1 MGEDKVVNIK
11 LDYDQNTRVLKVE
24 EIIHPREFEL
34 VINLIKK
41 SFSKAEEKPA
51 EPEKDS
57 KNIYRT
63 RYHDTIVVSGS
74 RGTGKTT
81 FLMTLLKGIESGEI
95 KQKGGEHS
103 DNLSKIKVL
112 PILDPTLIELK
123 AHPFVTIIS
132 LIYDAVAESI
142 DCCRV
147 HCDDKLD
154 KKLEE
159 WKDCFNSL
167 AEGLPVLDGIGNGAL
182 TGTEWDDPEYV
193 MKEGIR
199 KAKAANNLEENFNRF
214 VEESLKLLNKGAFL
228 ICFDDIDTDFTK
240 GWPILEILRKYLTSS
255 KIITILSGDLE
266 LYSAIVR
273 KSQWN
278 NIGIDRVKGETT
290 DQLQKFKDLVSQLE
304 NQYLLKLLRPERR
317 ITLNSIFSNIYQNR
331 IVYKIN
337 DIEIQK
343 YYEGNLLEKYSFKS
357 EAEKKIIIG
366 FVENLPIRTQIQLLL
381 ALEEDN
387 GEKVKSIFNVFWN
400 NWNEWNSN
408 NSIIFDQP
416 EVIPLVVIRFL
427 LANDLIEDGNSLLP
441 NNSNFSKS
449 ASLFVAGIYYQ
460 SLTKTR
466 PSFIF
471 EYFLRIALTHEVS
484 EVLYSTSSPNKK
496 EDFESFV
503 DHCKIIFASQLRTI
517 SGRYNSIALTATI
530 TNKQQLIFEPV
541 GCIEIYNRYKFSKEQ
556 KDIRIDSIL
565 ENSRNK
571 IFSTIGLLPVSVI
584 MGNRGI
590 SPTVYSIFNLLAV
603 IGDLFKNKT
612 DDVND
617 IMRFLRE
624 SSDILS
630 YPKLGGIESL
640 ENVIRRQKME
650 TDENDSQEELIE
662 ENDPEFKQFAASLL
676 AWMKKS
682 ENDDWLI
689 PSTYLLSNIMSR
701 FYYNLK
707 SISPYNFDNVGD
719 WMSFV
724 VSILLN
730 SVIIEEYFWNK
741 SLDSDFKIRHSKLSS
756 SNRYFV
762 ANLRV
767 VLQNIE
773 KFGFSVWLMQCPLL
787 TVFID
792 FKELS
797 VLTPD
802 ELQEIFG
809 VASFENLIE
818 ILKIVPLKDEKSK
831 SASKSPTKKRKSNS
845 ESLDEY
851 LLKDT
856 TVQKIIE
863 YCRKNN
869 ISDSD
874 IDKINNF
881 DFKNSIIKPALE
893 LKGNFK
899 ITVYRELRIAVKAG
913 LQQ

>member
-1 MGEDKVVNIK
+1 
-11 LDYDQNTRVLKVE
+11 
-24 EIIHPREFEL
+24 
-34 VINLIKK
+34 
-41 SFSKAEEKPA
+41 
-51 EPEKDS
+51 
-57 KNIYRT
+57 
-63 RYHDTIVVSGS
+63 
-74 RGTGKTT
+74 
-81 FLMTLLKGIESGEI
+81 
-95 KQKGGEHS
+95 
-103 DNLSKIKVL
+103 
-112 PILDPTLIELK
+112 
-123 AHPFVTIIS
+123 
-132 LIYDAVAESI
+132 
-142 DCCRV
+142 
-147 HCDDKLD
+147 
-154 KKLEE
+154 
-159 WKDCFNSL
+159 
-167 AEGLPVLDGIGNGAL
+167 
-182 TGTEWDDPEYV
+182 
-193 MKEGIR
+193 
-199 KAKAANNLEENFNRF
+199 
-214 VEESLKLLNKGAFL
+214 
-228 ICFDDIDTDFTK
+228 
-240 GWPILEILRKYLTSS
+240 
-255 KIITILSGDLE
+255 
-266 LYSAIVR
+266 
-273 KSQWN
+273 
-278 NIGIDRVKGETT
+278 
-290 DQLQKFKDLVSQLE
+290 
-304 NQYLLKLLRPERR
+304 
-317 ITLNSIFSNIYQNR
+317 LNSIFSNLNPKR
-331 IVYKIN
+331 VEYKIN

-416 EVIPLVVIRFL
+416 EVFPLVVIRFL

-441 NNSNFSKS
+441 HNSNFSKS

-503 DHCKIIFASQLRTI
+503 DHCKIIFAPQLRTI

-541 GCIEIYNRYKFSKEQ
+541 GCIEIYNRYKFIKEQ
-556 KDIRIDSIL
+556 KDIRIDYIL
-565 ENSRNK
+565 ENSPNQ

-707 SISPYNFDNVGD
+707 SISPYNFDSVGD

-724 VSILLN
+724 VSIFLN
-730 SVIIEEYFWNK
+730 SVIIEEYYWSM
-741 SLDSDFKIRHSKLSS
+741 SLDSNIKIRHSKLSS

-767 VLQNIE
+767 VRNHKE

-787 TVFID
+787 KEFID
-792 FKELS
+792 FAKLGSAYERNQLR
-797 VLTPD
+797 D
-802 ELQEIFG
+802 IFNG
-809 VASFENLIE
+809 EPATGLIE
-818 ILKIVPLKDEKSK
+818 KLNNVPFKDEKSK

>member
-1 MGEDKVVNIK
+1 MGKDNVVTIK
-11 LDYDQNTRVLKVE
+11 LGDDQNTRALKVE

-34 VINLIKK
+34 VINLIQK
-41 SFSKAEEKPA
+41 SFSKAEEKPS
-51 EPEKDS
+51 ESEKNLN
-57 KNIYRT
+57 NIYRT

-95 KQKGGEHS
+95 KQKEGGHS

-132 LIYDAVAESI
+132 LIYDAVTESI

-182 TGTEWDDPEYV
+182 TGSEWDDPQYV
-193 MKEGIR
+193 MQEGIR
-199 KAKAANNLEENFNRF
+199 KARAANNLEENFNRF

-240 GWPILEILRKYLTSS
+240 GWPILEILRKYLTSP

-278 NIGIDRVKGETT
+278 NIGIDRVEGET
-290 DQLQKFKDLVSQLE
+290 DNQLHKFKDLVSQLE

-317 ITLNSIFSNIYQNR
+317 ITLNSIFSNITQYH
-331 IVYKIN
+331 IAYEIN
-337 DIEIQK
+337 NTEIQK
-343 YYEGNLLEKYSFKS
+343 YYEEKLLEKYSFKS
-357 EAEKKIIIG
+357 EAEKRIIID

-381 ALEEDN
+381 ALEEDDT
-387 GEKVKSIFNVFWN
+387 ERVKSIFNVFWN

-416 EVIPLVVIRFL
+416 EVFPLVVIRFL

-503 DHCKIIFASQLRTI
+503 DHCKIISAPQLRTI

-530 TNKQQLIFEPV
+530 TNRQRLIFEPV
-541 GCIEIYNRYKFSKEQ
+541 GCIEIYSRYKLSKKE
-556 KDIRIDSIL
+556 KDVRIDFIL
-565 ENSRNK
+565 GNSGNE
-571 IFSTIGLLPVSVI
+571 IISTIGLLPVSV
-584 MGNRGI
+584 MMDNRGE
-590 SPTVYSIFNLLAV
+590 STTVYSIFNLLAV

-612 DDVND
+612 DDVKD

-640 ENVIRRQKME
+640 ENVIPSQIIE
-650 TDENDSQEELIE
+650 TEDDGQSEQSE
-662 ENDPEFKQFAASLL
+662 ENESEFKQFAASLL

-724 VSILLN
+724 VSIFLN
-730 SVIIEEYFWNK
+730 SVIIEEYYWNM
-741 SLDSDFKIRHSKLSS
+741 SLDSNIKIRHSKLSS

-767 VLQNIE
+767 VRNHKE

-869 ISDSD
+869 ISDSG
-874 IDKINNF
+874 IDKINNLN
-881 DFKNSIIKPALE
+881 FKNRIIKPALE

>member
-1 MGEDKVVNIK
+1 MGEPKVVNIK
-11 LDYDQNTRVLKVE
+11 LDTDQNTRALNVE

-41 SFSKAEEKPA
+41 SFLKVESGSVGIRKNLN
-51 EPEKDS
+51 
-57 KNIYRT
+57 NIYRT

-81 FLMTLLKGIESGEI
+81 FLMTLLKWIDSGELEREEEGNS
-95 KQKGGEHS
+95 KF
-103 DNLSKIKVL
+103 LSEIRVL
-112 PILDPTLIELK
+112 PILDPTLIEQK

-132 LIYDAVAESI
+132 LIYNTVIGYI
-142 DCCRV
+142 DYYRV
-147 HCDDKLD
+147 NCDDKFD
-154 KKLEE
+154 RNHEK
-159 WKDCFNSL
+159 WNDCFNSL

-199 KAKAANNLEENFNRF
+199 KAKAANDLEDNFNRF
-214 VEESLKLLNKGAFL
+214 VEQSLELIKKKAFL

-240 GWPILEILRKYLTSS
+240 GWPILEILRKYLTSP

-278 NIGIDRVKGETT
+278 NIEIDRVKGET
-290 DQLQKFKDLVSQLE
+290 DNQLHKFKDLVSQLE

-357 EAEKKIIIG
+357 EAEKNIIIG

-381 ALEEDN
+381 ALKKDDEKKVKSIFKDE

-416 EVIPLVVIRFL
+416 EVFPLVVIRFL

-503 DHCKIIFASQLRTI
+503 DHCKIIFAPQLRTI

-530 TNKQQLIFEPV
+530 TNRQRLIFEPV
-541 GCIEIYNRYKFSKEQ
+541 GCIEIYSRYKLSKKE
-556 KDIRIDSIL
+556 KDVRIDFIL
-565 ENSRNK
+565 GNSGNE
-571 IFSTIGLLPVSVI
+571 IISTIGLLPVSV
-584 MGNRGI
+584 MMDNRGV
-590 SPTVYSIFNLLAV
+590 STTVYSIFYLLAV

-624 SSDILS
+624 SSYILS

-640 ENVIRRQKME
+640 DNVIPSQIIE
-650 TDENDSQEELIE
+650 TEDDGQSEQSE
-662 ENDPEFKQFAASLL
+662 ENESEFKQFAASLL

-724 VSILLN
+724 VSIFLN
-730 SVIIEEYFWNK
+730 SVIIEEYYWNM
-741 SLDSDFKIRHSKLSS
+741 SLDSNIKIRHSKLSS
-756 SNRYFV
+756 SNRYFI

-767 VLQNIE
+767 VRNHKE

-787 TVFID
+787 KEFID
-792 FKELS
+792 FAKLGSAYERNQLR
-797 VLTPD
+797 D
-802 ELQEIFG
+802 IFNG
-809 VASFENLIE
+809 EPVTGLIE
-818 ILKIVPLKDEKSK
+818 KLNNVPFKDEKSK

-845 ESLDEY
+845 ESLDE
-851 LLKDT
+851 
-856 TVQKIIE
+856 
-863 YCRKNN
+863 
-869 ISDSD
+869 
-874 IDKINNF
+874 
-881 DFKNSIIKPALE
+881 
-893 LKGNFK
+893 
-899 ITVYRELRIAVKAG
+899 
-913 LQQ
+913 